1 MPAEPPRTREVGSQV
16 SSTVQPPSMRTRFR
30 RRRNVQADISR
41 YIEFL
46 RSSAGVGLHLGCGGH
61 IIPQL
66 INCDLYDPAADRKVG
81 ICDLS
86 EFPTGS
92 VDYLEANHV
101 IEHLSFA
108 EAEQGV
114 SEWSRVVRNG
124 GRIVVSCP
132 DMDRL
137 VRRWLLRPG
146 DRWTDTIRMIYG
158 SQEHGGMFHKSGY
171 NADRLSSLLRK
182 HGFETQLSYAPYPAR
197 PTPSLCVIAI
207 KI

>member
-1 MPAEPPRTREVGSQV
+1 VN
-16 SSTVQPPSMRTRFR
+16 PPSMRTRFR
-30 RRRNVQADISR
+30 RRRYVQADISR
-41 YIEFL
+41 YIELL
-46 RSSAGVGLHLGCGGH
+46 RSSAIVGLHLGCGGH
-61 IIPQL
+61 LIPGL

-86 EFPTGS
+86 EFAAAS

-108 EAEQGV
+108 EAEQAV
-114 SEWSRVVRNG
+114 SEWSRVVCTG

-137 VRRWLLRPG
+137 VRRWLRRPG

-171 NADRLSSLLRK
+171 NSAKLASLLST
-182 HGFETQLSYAPYPAR
+182 HGFVTELSYTPYPPR

-207 KI
+207 KN